1 MKIRNSRA
9 ALALLCVIYT
19 FNFMDRQVVSVLAEP
34 IKLDLRLSDTQ
45 LGMISGFAFAIFYT
59 GFGLPVAALADR
71 VSRVKVLAVAC
82 SLWSISCAACGLA
95 TNFVQLAAA
104 RIGVGLGEAGGVA
117 PSYSIISDLFPP
129 AERARALAV
138 FSLGVPFG
146 LALGSGLAG
155 WSAAQWGWRT
165 SLLIVCIPGLALAL
179 LLICLVPEP
188 QRGAMDGG
196 AIQPKASLLET
207 SKIFFRTPAI
217 ISTAMACAIGGI
229 PNYALMAWM
238 PAYMIRVLGMSL
250 TEVSIY
256 LSLTIAIAMGAGTW
270 LSGLFADRWGARD
283 KRAYSWV
290 SGGAMIAA
298 VPFLIIGLSA
308 QRWQIALPLMG
319 LSLGCAGAYLT
330 PAVSFIQNSVNA
342 SQRST
347 AAALQLLMV
356 NLVGMGIGPLYV
368 GMSSDWLHSSHG
380 TESLRI
386 GLAGLAPFLIAAALA
401 NLVTMRVISRSREH
415 KHALN

>member
-1 MKIRNSRA
+1 MKIRNSRY
-9 ALALLCVIYT
+9 ALALLCIIYT

-34 IKLDLRLSDTQ
+34 IKQDLGLSDTQ
-45 LGMISGFAFAIFYT
+45 LGMISGFAFALFYT

-82 SLWSISCAACGLA
+82 SLWSICCAACGLA
-95 TNFVQLAAA
+95 TNFAQLAAA
-104 RIGVGLGEAGGVA
+104 RIGVGLGESGGVA

-165 SLLIVCIPGLALAL
+165 SLLIVGLPGLALAL
-179 LLICLVPEP
+179 LLIRLVPEP
-188 QRGAMDGG
+188 QRGGMDGG

-207 SKIFFRTPAI
+207 SKIFFGTPTI
-217 ISTAMACAIGGI
+217 ISTAIACAIGGI

-238 PAYMIRVLGMSL
+238 PAYMIRVLGMTL

-256 LSLTIAIAMGAGTW
+256 LSLAIAIAMGVGTW
-270 LSGLFADRWGARD
+270 LSGFFADRWGARD
-283 KRAYSWV
+283 KRAYAWV
-290 SGGAMIAA
+290 SAGAMITAA
-298 VPFLIIGLSA
+298 PFLIVGLSV
-308 QRWQIALPLMG
+308 QHWQIALPLMG
-319 LSLGCAGAYLT
+319 LCLGCAGAYLT

-347 AAALQLLMV
+347 AAALQLLLV

-368 GMSSDWLHSSHG
+368 GMTSDWMHSSYG
-380 TESLRI
+380 TQSLRI
-386 GLAGLAPFLIAAALA
+386 ALAGLAPFLIAAALA
-401 NLVTMRVISRSREH
+401 NLVTGRLVSRAKDRG
-415 KHALN
+415 HAVN